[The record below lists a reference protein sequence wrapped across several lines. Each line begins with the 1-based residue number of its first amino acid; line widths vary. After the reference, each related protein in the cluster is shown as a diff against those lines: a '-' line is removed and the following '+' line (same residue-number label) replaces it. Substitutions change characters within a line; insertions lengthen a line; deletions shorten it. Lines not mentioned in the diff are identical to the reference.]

1 MKRSLN
7 FWQHYSRQVSQRETK
22 TAIKAENMLK
32 SEFFFPL
39 CHKFNSGAADSS
51 LFYFWCAA
59 IESVNR
65 TPLKKQHE
73 QQPVIIWQMMLYI
86 LALIFACWLLL
97 GLWRVFTAEQH
108 HPGQIQDCFS

>member
-7 FWQHYSRQVSQRETK
+7 FWQRYSRQISQRETK

-32 SEFFFPL
+32 VSFFSPL

-65 TPLKKQHE
+65 APLKKQHE

-86 LALIFACWLLL
+86 LVLIFACWLLH
-97 GLWRVFTAEQH
+97 GLRWVFAAE
-108 HPGQIQDCFS
+108 